1 MRQKQDSNEIFVFQ
15 FLYYVELDKRSK
27 FEKQNEN
34 IAVTVLGYSWRISKE
49 NIRTH
54 VINLLLIADKK
65 KK

>member
-1 MRQKQDSNEIFVFQ
+1 M
-15 FLYYVELDKRSK
+15 YYVELDKRSK

-65 KK
+65 KKYSCLINNMCRLLSS